1 VLGDEDGMEKH
12 LIDDLNKLREQVA
25 ALDSADEESKQ
36 KLNALIYDIEQRI
49 QNGDSGDA
57 DNLVSQVE
65 QSIARFETTHP
76 TLTAVLN
83 NIMVSLG
90 NMGV

>member
-1 VLGDEDGMEKH
+1 MEKR
-12 LIDDLNKLREQVA
+12 LAEDLNSLREQVA
-25 ALDSADEESKQ
+25 GLDTADEESRG
-36 KLNALIYDIEQRI
+36 KLNALIADIELRI
-49 QNGDSGDA
+49 ESGEVGDE

-65 QSIARFETTHP
+65 QSIARFETSHP